1 MPSSVVDHA
10 FRRVVAP
17 TGVYG
22 YAYDDEQP
30 TPQRRTDEVLW
41 AMWQLLEADHVI
53 ADLDTQF
60 YGPGSVHDRDD
71 AYQPYPM
78 PPRALVYQRELQ
90 RVNQR
95 RNAARQQLSRL
106 LGDAYGPRFNLNAET
121 ARYIQERRAAEAAA
135 QA

>member
-1 MPSSVVDHA
+1 
-10 FRRVVAP
+10 
-17 TGVYG
+17 
-22 YAYDDEQP
+22 
-30 TPQRRTDEVLW
+30 
-41 AMWQLLEADHVI
+41 
-53 ADLDTQF
+53 
-60 YGPGSVHDRDD
+60 
-71 AYQPYPM
+71 M